1 MLGFE
6 FHAPDTQKEALDILK
21 RLPNTLIL
29 AGGTDLLV
37 LIKDCLAQPGSVL
50 SLARIRDLA
59 EFTLDKNGLRMG
71 PMTPLWRLEKW
82 KDAAKAYPALI
93 QAVLCL
99 AAPPIRNQGTVGGNL
114 CLDTKCLYYNQS
126 QVWKRQLRPC
136 FKAGGDVCHVAP
148 AGKRCL
154 GALAA
159 ETIGPLLIYDAQL
172 SIASSANTRCIPI
185 ADFFTGDGLRPHNL
199 LPEEM
204 ITAIELPPP
213 PPKSGAAYYRFANR
227 KALEFSQ
234 LNLTGSL
241 SLDPEGRI
249 ASARLIIGA
258 IAPAPIEVTKS
269 LSGMIGQVP
278 SENLWDQAALGAARE
293 AMELSRSPRLTPHLR
308 DVLTANAKRLMN
320 ECWQKAMGNEG

>member
-1 MLGFE
+1 MPELE
-6 FHAPDTQKEALDILK
+6 FHSPGTQKEALDILK
-21 RLPNTLIL
+21 GVPDALTL

-37 LIKDCLAQPGSVL
+37 LMKDRLVQPRAVM
-50 SLARIRDLA
+50 SLARIQDLA
-59 EFTLDKNGLRMG
+59 EFDLNQKGLRMG
-71 PMTPLWRLEKW
+71 PMTPLWRLEKGSGVG
-82 KDAAKAYPALI
+82 KAYPALL
-93 QAVLCL
+93 QAVTCL

-114 CLDTKCLYYNQS
+114 CLDTKCIYYNQS

-136 FKAGGDVCHVAP
+136 FKAGGEVCYVAP

-159 ETIGPLLIYDAQL
+159 ETVGPLLVYGAQL
-172 SIASSANTRCIPI
+172 TIASSVNTRRIPI
-185 ADFFTGDGLRPHNL
+185 AQFFTGDGLRPHNL

-204 ITAIELPPP
+204 ITAIELHPP
-213 PPKSGAAYYRFANR
+213 PPKSGSAYYRFANR

-249 ASARLIIGA
+249 ASARLIIGS
-258 IAPAPIEVTKS
+258 IAPAPIEVRKS

-278 SENLWDQAALGAARE
+278 SENLLDQVARGAARE
-293 AMELSRSPRLTPHLR
+293 AIELSRSPRLTPHLR
-308 DVLTANAKRLMN
+308 GVLTEYAKRLFH
-320 ECWQKAMGNEG
+320 EIWQKAMGDEG